1 MKTPIPELPELA
13 SATATSAALAPG
25 QTQTLRHSVSTALN
39 TYLANVDEDFIRDF
53 YATVL
58 AEVEQPLLAAV
69 MHKARSNQSRAALM
83 LGLNRATLRKK
94 LRQYQMLD

>member
-1 MKTPIPELPELA
+1 LPELA
-13 SATATSAALAPG
+13 AATATSAALAPG

>member
-1 MKTPIPELPELA
+1 MKSKDPQLPATETTPATLPPVQA
-13 SATATSAALAPG
+13 
-25 QTQTLRHSVSTALN
+25 QTLRHSVSTALN
-39 TYLANVDEDFIRDF
+39 AYLANVDEEFIRDF
-53 YATVL
+53 YATVM

-69 MHKARSNQSRAALM
+69 MHKARSNQSRAAVM

>member
-1 MKTPIPELPELA
+1 MKPNKVPAASTSPV
-13 SATATSAALAPG
+13 SATTLPPVQA
-25 QTQTLRHSVSTALN
+25 QTLRHAVTQALN
-39 TYLANVDEDFIRDF
+39 AYLSNVDEEFIRDF
-53 YATVL
+53 YATVI

-69 MHKARSNQSRAALM
+69 MQKARSNQSRAALM

>member
-1 MKTPIPELPELA
+1 VKTPRAELPELA
-13 SATATSAALAPG
+13 TVTASSAALPPG
-25 QTQTLRHSVSTALN
+25 QTQTLRHSVSTALT

-58 AEVEQPLLAAV
+58 AEIEQPLLAAV

>member
-1 MKTPIPELPELA
+1 MKPLPEFA
-13 SATATSAALAPG
+13 AIAPSAVAAPPG
-25 QTQTLRHSVSTALN
+25 QTPTLRHSVSTALSA
-39 TYLANVDEDFIRDF
+39 YLSNVDEDFIRDF

-58 AEVEQPLLAAV
+58 AEVEPPLLAAV

-94 LRQYQMLD
+94 LRQYHLLD